1 MQKIMIV
8 EDEQKLARY
17 LELELTHEGY
27 ETRTAHDGRA
37 AVALYDE
44 WPSDLIILDLML
56 PELSGIEVCR
66 RIRQKNGVPII
77 ILTAKDDVS
86 DKVMG
91 LDMGA
96 DDYVTKPFAI
106 EELLARIRVALKH
119 GGHSAAADADEIC
132 QGKLVVNTRNR
143 HVAFDGQE
151 VALTKTEFDML
162 AYMAA
167 HPDKVL
173 SRDELLSEVWGYSY
187 AGDTNIVDV
196 YVRYLRQ
203 KAQYRH
209 SPGAVNYRRTVR
221 QAQQQQKTASYHHK
235 CAVCGR
241 TDTDY
246 PDLQFRYCSKCAG
259 YHCFCQDHI
268 FSHVHFT
275 EE

>member
-96 DDYVTKPFAI
+96 DDYMTKPFAI
-106 EELLARIRVALKH
+106 EALLARIRVALKRH
-119 GGHSAAADADEIC
+119 APAEKETGQDARILTA
-132 QGKLVVNTRNR
+132 GPLRLNR
-143 HVAFDGQE
+143 DSREVSFDGRE
-151 VALTKTEFDML
+151 ITLTKKEFDLLEYLMSHVNV
-162 AYMAA
+162 AI
-167 HPDKVL
+167 
-173 SRDELLSEVWGYSY
+173 SRDQLLNEVWGYSY
-187 AGDTNIVDV
+187 AGDTNVVDV
-196 YVRYLRQ
+196 YVRYLRGKLDDPFQ
-203 KAQYRH
+203 IKFIHTIR
-209 SPGAVNYRRTVR
+209 GV
-221 QAQQQQKTASYHHK
+221 
-235 CAVCGR
+235 
-241 TDTDY
+241 
-246 PDLQFRYCSKCAG
+246 G
-259 YHCFCQDHI
+259 YLFKY
-268 FSHVHFT
+268 
-275 EE
+275 EG

>member
-77 ILTAKDDVS
+77 ILTSNDDVS

-96 DDYVTKPFAI
+96 DDYMTKPFAI
-106 EELLARIRVALKH
+106 EELLARIRVALK
-119 GGHSAAADADEIC
+119 
-132 QGKLVVNTRNR
+132 R
-143 HVAFDGQE
+143 HVPAEKETEQDARTLTAGPLRLNRDSREVSFDGRE
-151 VALTKTEFDML
+151 ITLTKKEFDLLEYLMSHVNV
-162 AYMAA
+162 AI
-167 HPDKVL
+167 
-173 SRDELLSEVWGYSY
+173 SRDQLLNEVWGYSY
-187 AGDTNIVDV
+187 AGDTNVVDV
-196 YVRYLRQ
+196 YVRYLRGKLDDPFQ
-203 KAQYRH
+203 IKFIHTIR
-209 SPGAVNYRRTVR
+209 GV
-221 QAQQQQKTASYHHK
+221 
-235 CAVCGR
+235 
-241 TDTDY
+241 
-246 PDLQFRYCSKCAG
+246 G
-259 YHCFCQDHI
+259 YLFKY
-268 FSHVHFT
+268 
-275 EE
+275 EG